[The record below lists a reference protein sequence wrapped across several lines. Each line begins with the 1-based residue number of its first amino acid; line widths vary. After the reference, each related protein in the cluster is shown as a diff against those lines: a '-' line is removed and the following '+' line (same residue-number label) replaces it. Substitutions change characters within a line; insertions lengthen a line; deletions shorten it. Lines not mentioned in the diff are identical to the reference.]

1 VFASMRR
8 AGRLATMQDEALAV
22 LCAYGIPVV
31 PSRAVASPD
40 DAAAAASLLGYPAVV
55 KLRQSVR
62 PDARASGGLALD
74 LHDATEVTAAAER
87 IAARG
92 LSLLVQ
98 RQAVRWRQLR
108 IRVDDDATFGPII
121 SFGQGGTTAD
131 IAGDASADLPPLNL
145 ALAHGLIGR
154 TRAASTLARFRDN
167 PPANEPAVAE
177 ALVRVSQLIVDFP
190 EIAELDLNPLIVDTD
205 GVVAADAWLR
215 LREAGDDGGGLA
227 ITPYPVELVEHWITP
242 DGERLIVRPIRPED
256 ADGHGAFFSR
266 LSPQDI
272 RYRFFSAMRELSPEQ
287 MARLTQIDYDRE
299 MAFIALRETT
309 GETVG
314 VARLVCED
322 ARQGEFAVIV
332 QGDMKGKGV
341 AGHLMRRLI
350 DWARGRGLSAV
361 VGQVLAD
368 NAPMLAFVRHLGFS
382 VKRMPDEPDVVEARL
397 SLE

>member
-1 VFASMRR
+1 MRR

-31 PSRAVASPD
+31 PSRAVASAD

-154 TRAASTLARFRDN
+154 TRAASTLARVPRQSAGERARCRRGIGAGQ
-167 PPANEPAVAE
+167 PAD
-177 ALVRVSQLIVDFP
+177 RRFP
-190 EIAELDLNPLIVDTD
+190 GDRRTGPESADRRHGD
-205 GVVAADAWLR
+205 GVK
-215 LREAGDDGGGLA
+215 
-227 ITPYPVELVEHWITP
+227 
-242 DGERLIVRPIRPED
+242 
-256 ADGHGAFFSR
+256 SR
-266 LSPQDI
+266 
-272 RYRFFSAMRELSPEQ
+272 
-287 MARLTQIDYDRE
+287 
-299 MAFIALRETT
+299 
-309 GETVG
+309 
-314 VARLVCED
+314 
-322 ARQGEFAVIV
+322 
-332 QGDMKGKGV
+332 
-341 AGHLMRRLI
+341 
-350 DWARGRGLSAV
+350 
-361 VGQVLAD
+361 
-368 NAPMLAFVRHLGFS
+368 
-382 VKRMPDEPDVVEARL
+382 RMPGSRCARRVTMAAGSR
-397 SLE
+397 SLRIRSSWWSTGSRRMASD